1 MTTRPFLLR
10 REVWI
15 VAVLLFA
22 SYAYFYEAGGWN
34 QNSRF
39 ALVRAILEEHT
50 VRVDSYESAT
60 GDKAKWRG
68 HYYSDKA
75 PGTAFL
81 AVVPAGAARI
91 AARAVDVDPASRP
104 GIAWTSYV
112 ATVFT
117 SGLFSIVAALTLMWI
132 AIEWGATPGAA
143 AFAALGYGIATPAWA
158 YATLFMGHAMAAGC
172 LMLAFAAAVALSS
185 PSTRYR
191 APIAAAL
198 GLAGGWAVVTEFPA
212 AIPLAFIVLL
222 VFVEGSRSSPALATR
237 TTAVV
242 LAGGLVTAAVLMA
255 YNSAAFGSPF
265 HLGYASEQG
274 FEQLRVGLFGITYPT
289 LDRLRGILFSAYR
302 GVIPL
307 APLTLAA
314 ALGLGALAADRA
326 TRRPAVVA
334 TGIVIFYLLL
344 NASYYYWEGG
354 WAYGPR
360 HITPALPFLFLG
372 LAPLWDRWRGAAR
385 WVLVAACVWGAAL
398 GLIAVSTTAQP
409 PGDVM
414 SPVTELLWPA
424 FRDGDLSLNNQG
436 FADARADEGRL
447 RNHLELHA
455 GWNLGELAGF
465 HGRASLIPLGAI
477 WVIGLG
483 GLVRSRQ
490 T

>member
-1 MTTRPFLLR
+1 MT
-10 REVWI
+10 
-15 VAVLLFA
+15 
-22 SYAYFYEAGGWN
+22 
-34 QNSRF
+34 
-39 ALVRAILEEHT
+39 
-50 VRVDSYESAT
+50 
-60 GDKAKWRG
+60 
-68 HYYSDKA
+68 A
-75 PGTAFL
+75 PGAF
-81 AVVPAGAARI
+81 AN
-91 AARAVDVDPASRP
+91 
-104 GIAWTSYV
+104 
-112 ATVFT
+112 
-117 SGLFSIVAALTLMWI
+117 VAALRECWHPVAFGCDLGDRPAHADLLGEPLVLWR
-132 AIEWGATPGAA
+132 GPGGEPRANA
-143 AFAALGYGIATPAWA
+143 DLCVHRGT
-158 YATLFMGHAMAAGC
+158 
-172 LMLAFAAAVALSS
+172 ALSLGWINGDELVC
-185 PSTRYR
+185 PYHGWRYR
-191 APIAAAL
+191 ADGRCAAIPQLEDPSRVPPKARIGAYRCQERYGLIWVAL
-198 GLAGGWAVVTEFPA
+198 GEPRWPLPEVPELADGGWAVVTEFPA